1 MWRKKKF
8 SWLGA
13 LILLAI
19 FVTIGYYIS
28 GIFLY
33 ADVNISNYQ
42 EVLKDIFTHPV
53 RNYWNEKT
61 RACVYIASLAWMC
74 LVMYYQYYNRN
85 FVFGREHGSAEW
97 ADPKQVMAS
106 KGDKQGRILS
116 QHITLSKS
124 GKKIANNNMI
134 VVGAPGTGKSFRI
147 VAPNLLRNDASVV
160 VLDVK
165 GDLLRNYGKAM
176 EKNGYQI
183 KCLDVISSDFG
194 KSHMYNPFVYVK
206 TEVDMIRLVSN
217 IQTSLTPQDTSKG
230 EPFWEDG
237 VTMYLLACFYY
248 VWLEM
253 EEPTL
258 PKVQLLMNEESR
270 ILDEETGETELE
282 KRMNTLAARSPMGN
296 EHPAVSNYRKLKE
309 GAPDTV
315 RSIIIMCNSK
325 FKFMGVAAAK
335 RLFSE
340 DEMNLQ
346 ELGMGVNGDKTTKTA
361 LFLCVPDD
369 DRSFDFIVGML
380 YTSLFQ
386 VLIECARKNGGALPI
401 PVEVWMDEFANGSRP
416 ESFEKLITTLR
427 SRNISVIMF
436 LQSVSQLKQIYKND
450 TWEILMDACSTFLY
464 LGGGRGAYSTHKYI
478 ADLLGTATIDKKNDG
493 LSKGTSGSTSINFDR
508 QSRELLTSEEISR
521 MPDEDC
527 IIFIS
532 GEKPIYDKKY
542 NTQDMKEFKEAKNL
556 GPYVPDICVKK
567 TEGGGYVTVKSEG
580 KIIPLSD
587 KEVEYYKEQEKKGN
601 KIEFIELSEKD
612 FVQLDFGVK
621 GFQINDELLNQVSS
635 REKVKEAVEKE
646 WDLSENIFE
655 WLGKNYERITLDQRE
670 EIFLK
675 LEQEEYRKY

>member
-1 MWRKKKF
+1 MLVVF
-8 SWLGA
+8 E
-13 LILLAI
+13 
-19 FVTIGYYIS
+19 VIGYYIS
-28 GIFLY
+28 GMFLY
-33 ADVNISNYQ
+33 PDVNMSNYQ
-42 EVLKDIFTHPV
+42 EVLMDIFMHPM
-53 RNYWNEKT
+53 RDYWNEKT
-61 RACVYIASLAWMC
+61 RGCLYLAAFGWMG
-74 LVMYYQYYNRN
+74 LIIHYQYYHRN
-85 FVFGREHGSAEW
+85 FVLGREHGSAEW
-97 ADPKQVMAS
+97 ADPKQVMAT

-116 QHITLSKS
+116 QHITISKS

-194 KSHMYNPFVYVK
+194 KSHMYNPFVYIK
-206 TEVDMIRLVSN
+206 TEVDLIRLVTN
-217 IQTSLTPQDTSKG
+217 IQTSLTPQDASKG

-270 ILDEETGETELE
+270 VLDEETGETELE
-282 KRMNTLAARSPMGN
+282 KRMNTLVVRSPMGN

-340 DEMNLQ
+340 DEMDLQ

-386 VLIECARKNGGALPI
+386 VLIDCARESGGALPI

-416 ESFEKLITTLR
+416 GNFENLITTLR
-427 SRNISVIMF
+427 SRNISVIVF

-493 LSKGTSGSTSINFDR
+493 LSKGASGSTSINFDR

-521 MPDEDC
+521 IPDEDC

-542 NTQDMKEFKEAKNL
+542 ATQDMKEFKEAKNL
-556 GPYVPDICVKK
+556 GSYTPDVCVKK
-567 TEGGGYVTVKSEG
+567 IDDGGYVTIKSEG
-580 KIIPLSD
+580 KLIPLSD

-601 KIEFIELSEKD
+601 KIEFIDLSEEE
-612 FVQLDFGVK
+612 FMQLDFLVK
-621 GFQINDELLNQVSS
+621 DLQVNAELLNQISS
-635 REKVKEAVEKE
+635 SGKLNEMMRDE

-655 WLGKNYERITLDQRE
+655 WFGKNYEKITSDQRE
-670 EIFLK
+670 EILSK
-675 LEQEEYRKY
+675 LEHEEHRKY

>member
-1 MWRKKKF
+1 
-8 SWLGA
+8 
-13 LILLAI
+13 
-19 FVTIGYYIS
+19 
-28 GIFLY
+28 
-33 ADVNISNYQ
+33 
-42 EVLKDIFTHPV
+42 
-53 RNYWNEKT
+53 
-61 RACVYIASLAWMC
+61 
-74 LVMYYQYYNRN
+74 
-85 FVFGREHGSAEW
+85 
-97 ADPKQVMAS
+97 
-106 KGDKQGRILS
+106 
-116 QHITLSKS
+116 
-124 GKKIANNNMI
+124 MI

-194 KSHMYNPFVYVK
+194 KSHMYNPFVYIK
-206 TEVDMIRLVSN
+206 TEVDLIRLVTN
-217 IQTSLTPQDTSKG
+217 IQTSLTPQDASKG

-270 ILDEETGETELE
+270 VLDEETGETELE
-282 KRMNTLAARSPMGN
+282 KRMNTLVVRSPMGN

-369 DRSFDFIVGML
+369 DRSFDFIIGML

-386 VLIECARKNGGALPI
+386 VLIDCARESGGALPI

-416 ESFEKLITTLR
+416 GNFENLITTLR
-427 SRNISVIMF
+427 SRNISVIVF

-508 QSRELLTSEEISR
+508 QSRELLTSEEVSR
-521 MPDEDC
+521 IPDDDC

-542 NTQDMKEFKEAKNL
+542 STQDMKEFKEAKSL
-556 GPYVPDICVKK
+556 GSYTSDICVKK
-567 TEGGGYVTVKSEG
+567 TDDGGYVTIKSEG
-580 KIIPLSD
+580 KMIPLSD
-587 KEVEYYKEQEKKGN
+587 KEVEYYKEREKKGN
-601 KIEFIELSEKD
+601 KVAFIDLSEEE
-612 FVQLDFGVK
+612 FMQLDFLVK
-621 GFQINDELLNQVSS
+621 DLQVNAELLNQVSC
-635 REKVKEAVEKE
+635 REKLNEMMRDE

-655 WLGKNYERITLDQRE
+655 WFGKNYEKITSDQRE
-670 EIFLK
+670 EILSK
-675 LEQEEYRKY
+675 LEHEEHRKY

>member
-1 MWRKKKF
+1 
-8 SWLGA
+8 
-13 LILLAI
+13 
-19 FVTIGYYIS
+19 
-28 GIFLY
+28 
-33 ADVNISNYQ
+33 
-42 EVLKDIFTHPV
+42 
-53 RNYWNEKT
+53 
-61 RACVYIASLAWMC
+61 
-74 LVMYYQYYNRN
+74 
-85 FVFGREHGSAEW
+85 
-97 ADPKQVMAS
+97 
-106 KGDKQGRILS
+106 
-116 QHITLSKS
+116 
-124 GKKIANNNMI
+124 MI

-194 KSHMYNPFVYVK
+194 KSHMYNPFVYIK
-206 TEVDMIRLVSN
+206 TEVDLIRLVTN
-217 IQTSLTPQDTSKG
+217 IQTSLTPQDASKG

-270 ILDEETGETELE
+270 VLDEETGETELE
-282 KRMNTLAARSPMGN
+282 KRMNTLVVRSPMGN

-369 DRSFDFIVGML
+369 DRSFDFIIGML

-386 VLIECARKNGGALPI
+386 VLIDCARESGGALPI

-416 ESFEKLITTLR
+416 GNFENLITTLR
-427 SRNISVIMF
+427 SRNISVIVF

-521 MPDEDC
+521 IPDDDC

-542 NTQDMKEFKEAKNL
+542 STQDMKEFKEAKSL
-556 GPYVPDICVKK
+556 GSYTPDICVKK
-567 TEGGGYVTVKSEG
+567 TDDGGYVTIKSEG
-580 KIIPLSD
+580 KMIPLSD
-587 KEVEYYKEQEKKGN
+587 KEVEYYKEREKKGN
-601 KIEFIELSEKD
+601 KIAFIDLSEEE
-612 FVQLDFGVK
+612 FMQLDFLVK
-621 GFQINDELLNQVSS
+621 DLQVNAELLNQISS
-635 REKVKEAVEKE
+635 REKLNEMMRDE

-655 WLGKNYERITLDQRE
+655 WFGKNYEKITSDQRE

-675 LEQEEYRKY
+675 LEQEEHRKY

>member
-1 MWRKKKF
+1 M
-8 SWLGA
+8 
-13 LILLAI
+13 
-19 FVTIGYYIS
+19 
-28 GIFLY
+28 
-33 ADVNISNYQ
+33 
-42 EVLKDIFTHPV
+42 HPMK
-53 RNYWNEKT
+53 NYWNEKT
-61 RACVYIASLAWMC
+61 RGCLYLAAFGWMG
-74 LVMYYQYYNRN
+74 LIIHYQYYHRN
-85 FVFGREHGSAEW
+85 FVLGREHGSAEW
-97 ADPKQVMAS
+97 ADPKQVMKT

-116 QHITLSKS
+116 QHITISKS

-194 KSHMYNPFVYVK
+194 KSHMYNPFVYIK
-206 TEVDMIRLVSN
+206 TEVDLIRLVTN
-217 IQTSLTPQDTSKG
+217 IQTSLTPQDASKG

-270 ILDEETGETELE
+270 VLDEETGETELE
-282 KRMNTLAARSPMGN
+282 KRMNTLVVRSPMGN

-369 DRSFDFIVGML
+369 DRSFDFIIGML

-386 VLIECARKNGGALPI
+386 VLIDCARESGGALPI

-416 ESFEKLITTLR
+416 GNFENLITTLR
-427 SRNISVIMF
+427 SRNISVIVF

-521 MPDEDC
+521 IPDDDC

-542 NTQDMKEFKEAKNL
+542 STQDMKEFKEAKSL
-556 GPYVPDICVKK
+556 GSYTPDICVKK
-567 TEGGGYVTVKSEG
+567 TDDGGYVTIKSEG
-580 KIIPLSD
+580 KMIPLSD
-587 KEVEYYKEQEKKGN
+587 KEVEYYKEREKKGN
-601 KIEFIELSEKD
+601 KIAFIDLSEEE
-612 FVQLDFGVK
+612 FMQLDFLVK
-621 GFQINDELLNQVSS
+621 DLQVNAELLNQISS
-635 REKVKEAVEKE
+635 REKLNEMMRDE

-655 WLGKNYERITLDQRE
+655 WFGKNYEKITSDQRE

-675 LEQEEYRKY
+675 LEQEEHRKY

>member
-1 MWRKKKF
+1 MLVVF
-8 SWLGA
+8 E
-13 LILLAI
+13 
-19 FVTIGYYIS
+19 VIGYYIS
-28 GIFLY
+28 GMFLY
-33 ADVNISNYQ
+33 PDVNMSNYQ
-42 EVLKDIFTHPV
+42 EVLMDIFMHPM

-61 RACVYIASLAWMC
+61 RGCLYLAAFGWMG
-74 LVMYYQYYNRN
+74 LIIHYQYYHRN
-85 FVFGREHGSAEW
+85 FVLGREHGSAEW
-97 ADPKQVMAS
+97 ADPKQVMAT

-116 QHITLSKS
+116 EHITISKS

-194 KSHMYNPFVYVK
+194 KSHMYNPFVYIK
-206 TEVDMIRLVSN
+206 TEVDLIRLVTN
-217 IQTSLTPQDTSKG
+217 IQTSLTPQDASKG

-270 ILDEETGETELE
+270 VLDEETGETELE
-282 KRMNTLAARSPMGN
+282 KRMNTLVVRSPMGN

-340 DEMNLQ
+340 DEMDLQ

-386 VLIECARKNGGALPI
+386 VLIDCARESGGALPI

-416 ESFEKLITTLR
+416 GNFENLITTLR
-427 SRNISVIMF
+427 SRNISVIVF

-493 LSKGTSGSTSINFDR
+493 LSKGASGSTSINFDR

-521 MPDEDC
+521 IPDEDC

-542 NTQDMKEFKEAKNL
+542 GTQDMKEFKEAKSL
-556 GPYVPDICVKK
+556 GSYTPDICVKK
-567 TEGGGYVTVKSEG
+567 IEGGGYVTIRSEG
-580 KIIPLSD
+580 KMIPLSD
-587 KEVEYYKEQEKKGN
+587 MEVEYYKEQKKKGN
-601 KIEFIELSEKD
+601 KIEFIDLSEEE
-612 FVQLDFGVK
+612 FVQLDFLVK
-621 GFQINDELLNQVSS
+621 DLQINAELLNQVAG
-635 REKVKEAVEKE
+635 REKVKEMIRKE

-655 WLGKNYERITLDQRE
+655 WFGKNYEKITSDQRE
-670 EIFLK
+670 EILSK
-675 LEQEEYRKY
+675 LEHEEHRKY

>member
-1 MWRKKKF
+1 
-8 SWLGA
+8 
-13 LILLAI
+13 
-19 FVTIGYYIS
+19 
-28 GIFLY
+28 
-33 ADVNISNYQ
+33 
-42 EVLKDIFTHPV
+42 
-53 RNYWNEKT
+53 
-61 RACVYIASLAWMC
+61 
-74 LVMYYQYYNRN
+74 
-85 FVFGREHGSAEW
+85 
-97 ADPKQVMAS
+97 MAT

-116 QHITLSKS
+116 QHITISKS

-194 KSHMYNPFVYVK
+194 KSHMYNPFVYIK
-206 TEVDMIRLVSN
+206 TEVDLIRLVTN
-217 IQTSLTPQDTSKG
+217 IQTSLTPQDASKG

-270 ILDEETGETELE
+270 VLDEETGETELE
-282 KRMNTLAARSPMGN
+282 KRMNTLVVRSPMGN

-386 VLIECARKNGGALPI
+386 VLIDCARESGGALPI

-416 ESFEKLITTLR
+416 GNFENLITTLR
-427 SRNISVIMF
+427 SRNISVIVF

-493 LSKGTSGSTSINFDR
+493 LSKGASGSTSINFDR

-521 MPDEDC
+521 IPDEDC

-542 NTQDMKEFKEAKNL
+542 GTQDMKEFKEAKSL
-556 GPYVPDICVKK
+556 GSYTPDICVKK
-567 TEGGGYVTVKSEG
+567 IDDGGYVTIKSEG
-580 KIIPLSD
+580 KMIPLSD
-587 KEVEYYKEQEKKGN
+587 MEVEYYKEQKKKGN
-601 KIEFIELSEKD
+601 KIEFIDLSEEE
-612 FVQLDFGVK
+612 FVQLDFLVK
-621 GFQINDELLNQVSS
+621 DLQINAELLNQVAG
-635 REKVKEAVEKE
+635 REKVKEMIRKE

-655 WLGKNYERITLDQRE
+655 WFGKNYEKITSDQRE
-670 EIFLK
+670 EILSK
-675 LEQEEYRKY
+675 LEHEEHRKY

>member
-1 MWRKKKF
+1 
-8 SWLGA
+8 
-13 LILLAI
+13 
-19 FVTIGYYIS
+19 
-28 GIFLY
+28 
-33 ADVNISNYQ
+33 
-42 EVLKDIFTHPV
+42 
-53 RNYWNEKT
+53 
-61 RACVYIASLAWMC
+61 
-74 LVMYYQYYNRN
+74 
-85 FVFGREHGSAEW
+85 
-97 ADPKQVMAS
+97 MAS

-134 VVGAPGTGKSFRI
+134 VVAAPGTGKSFRI

-253 EEPTL
+253 EKPTL
-258 PKVQLLMNEESR
+258 PKVQLLMTEESR

-282 KRMNTLAARSPMGN
+282 KRMNTLAVRSPMGN

-340 DEMNLQ
+340 NEMNLY

-361 LFLCVPDD
+361 FFLCVPDD

-416 ESFEKLITTLR
+416 ESFEKLFTTLR

-464 LGGGRGAYSTHKYI
+464 LGRGRGAYSTHKYI

-567 TEGGGYVTVKSEG
+567 TKGGGYVTVKSEG
-580 KIIPLSD
+580 KLIPLND
-587 KEVEYYKEQEKKGN
+587 AEVAYFKEQVKKG
-601 KIEFIELSEKD
+601 ED
-612 FVQLDFGVK
+612 V
-621 GFQINDELLNQVSS
+621 
-635 REKVKEAVEKE
+635 
-646 WDLSENIFE
+646 
-655 WLGKNYERITLDQRE
+655 
-670 EIFLK
+670 
-675 LEQEEYRKY
+675 

>member
-1 MWRKKKF
+1 MLVVF
-8 SWLGA
+8 E
-13 LILLAI
+13 
-19 FVTIGYYIS
+19 VIGYYIS
-28 GIFLY
+28 GMFLY
-33 ADVNISNYQ
+33 PDVNMSNYQ
-42 EVLKDIFTHPV
+42 EVLMDIFMHPM
-53 RNYWNEKT
+53 RDYWNEKT
-61 RACVYIASLAWMC
+61 RGCLYLAAFGWMG
-74 LVMYYQYYNRN
+74 LIMYYHRN
-85 FVFGREHGSAEW
+85 FVLGREHGSAEW
-97 ADPKQVMAS
+97 ADPKQVMAT

-116 QHITLSKS
+116 QHITISKS

-194 KSHMYNPFVYVK
+194 KSHMYNPFVYIK
-206 TEVDMIRLVSN
+206 TEVDLIRLVTN
-217 IQTSLTPQDTSKG
+217 IQTSLTPQDASKG

-270 ILDEETGETELE
+270 VLDEETGETELE
-282 KRMNTLAARSPMGN
+282 KRMNTLVVRSPMGN

-340 DEMNLQ
+340 DEMDLQ

-386 VLIECARKNGGALPI
+386 VLIDCARESGGALPI

-416 ESFEKLITTLR
+416 GNFENLITTLR
-427 SRNISVIMF
+427 SRNISVIVF

-493 LSKGTSGSTSINFDR
+493 LSKGASGSTSINFDR

-521 MPDEDC
+521 IPDEDC

-542 NTQDMKEFKEAKNL
+542 ATQDMKEFKEAKNL
-556 GPYVPDICVKK
+556 GSYTPDVCVKK
-567 TEGGGYVTVKSEG
+567 IDDGGYVTIKSEG
-580 KIIPLSD
+580 KLIPLSD

-601 KIEFIELSEKD
+601 KIEFIDLSEEE
-612 FVQLDFGVK
+612 FMQLDFLVK
-621 GFQINDELLNQVSS
+621 DLQVNAELLNQISS
-635 REKVKEAVEKE
+635 SGKLNEMMRDE

-655 WLGKNYERITLDQRE
+655 WFGKNYEKITSDQRE
-670 EIFLK
+670 EILSK
-675 LEQEEYRKY
+675 LEHEEHRKY

>member
-1 MWRKKKF
+1 M
-8 SWLGA
+8 
-13 LILLAI
+13 
-19 FVTIGYYIS
+19 
-28 GIFLY
+28 
-33 ADVNISNYQ
+33 
-42 EVLKDIFTHPV
+42 
-53 RNYWNEKT
+53 
-61 RACVYIASLAWMC
+61 
-74 LVMYYQYYNRN
+74 
-85 FVFGREHGSAEW
+85 
-97 ADPKQVMAS
+97 
-106 KGDKQGRILS
+106 
-116 QHITLSKS
+116 
-124 GKKIANNNMI
+124 
-134 VVGAPGTGKSFRI
+134 
-147 VAPNLLRNDASVV
+147 LRNDASVV

-253 EEPTL
+253 EKPIL

-282 KRMNTLAARSPMGN
+282 KRINTLAVRSPMGN
-296 EHPAVSNYRKLKE
+296 EHPAVSNYRRLKE

-325 FKFMGVAAAK
+325 FKFMGVVAAK

-340 DEMNLQ
+340 DEMNLY

-361 LFLCVPDD
+361 LFLCVQDE

-464 LGGGRGAYSTHKYI
+464 LG
-478 ADLLGTATIDKKNDG
+478 
-493 LSKGTSGSTSINFDR
+493 
-508 QSRELLTSEEISR
+508 
-521 MPDEDC
+521 
-527 IIFIS
+527 
-532 GEKPIYDKKY
+532 
-542 NTQDMKEFKEAKNL
+542 
-556 GPYVPDICVKK
+556 
-567 TEGGGYVTVKSEG
+567 
-580 KIIPLSD
+580 
-587 KEVEYYKEQEKKGN
+587 
-601 KIEFIELSEKD
+601 
-612 FVQLDFGVK
+612 
-621 GFQINDELLNQVSS
+621 
-635 REKVKEAVEKE
+635 
-646 WDLSENIFE
+646 
-655 WLGKNYERITLDQRE
+655 
-670 EIFLK
+670 
-675 LEQEEYRKY
+675 

>member
-1 MWRKKKF
+1 M
-8 SWLGA
+8 
-13 LILLAI
+13 
-19 FVTIGYYIS
+19 
-28 GIFLY
+28 
-33 ADVNISNYQ
+33 
-42 EVLKDIFTHPV
+42 
-53 RNYWNEKT
+53 KT
-61 RACVYIASLAWMC
+61 
-74 LVMYYQYYNRN
+74 
-85 FVFGREHGSAEW
+85 
-97 ADPKQVMAS
+97 

-116 QHITLSKS
+116 QHITISKS

-194 KSHMYNPFVYVK
+194 KSHMYNPFVYIK
-206 TEVDMIRLVSN
+206 TEVDLIRLVTN
-217 IQTSLTPQDTSKG
+217 IQTSLTPQDASKG

-270 ILDEETGETELE
+270 VLDEETGETELE
-282 KRMNTLAARSPMGN
+282 KRMNTLVVRSPMGN

-361 LFLCVPDD
+361 LFVCVPDD
-369 DRSFDFIVGML
+369 DRSFDFIIGML

-386 VLIECARKNGGALPI
+386 VLIDCARESGGALPI

-416 ESFEKLITTLR
+416 GNFENLITTLR
-427 SRNISVIMF
+427 SRNISVIVF

-521 MPDEDC
+521 IPDDDC

-542 NTQDMKEFKEAKNL
+542 STQDMKEFKEAKSL
-556 GPYVPDICVKK
+556 GSYTPDICVKK
-567 TEGGGYVTVKSEG
+567 TDDGGYVTIKSEG
-580 KIIPLSD
+580 KMIPLSD
-587 KEVEYYKEQEKKGN
+587 KEVEYYKEREKKGN
-601 KIEFIELSEKD
+601 KIAFIDLSEEE
-612 FVQLDFGVK
+612 FMQLDFLVK
-621 GFQINDELLNQVSS
+621 DLQVNAELLNQISS
-635 REKVKEAVEKE
+635 REKLNEMMRDE

-655 WLGKNYERITLDQRE
+655 WFGKNYEKITSDQRE

-675 LEQEEYRKY
+675 LEQEEHRKY

>member
-1 MWRKKKF
+1 
-8 SWLGA
+8 
-13 LILLAI
+13 
-19 FVTIGYYIS
+19 
-28 GIFLY
+28 
-33 ADVNISNYQ
+33 
-42 EVLKDIFTHPV
+42 
-53 RNYWNEKT
+53 
-61 RACVYIASLAWMC
+61 
-74 LVMYYQYYNRN
+74 
-85 FVFGREHGSAEW
+85 
-97 ADPKQVMAS
+97 
-106 KGDKQGRILS
+106 
-116 QHITLSKS
+116 
-124 GKKIANNNMI
+124 
-134 VVGAPGTGKSFRI
+134 
-147 VAPNLLRNDASVV
+147 
-160 VLDVK
+160 
-165 GDLLRNYGKAM
+165 
-176 EKNGYQI
+176 
-183 KCLDVISSDFG
+183 
-194 KSHMYNPFVYVK
+194 
-206 TEVDMIRLVSN
+206 
-217 IQTSLTPQDTSKG
+217 
-230 EPFWEDG
+230 
-237 VTMYLLACFYY
+237 MYLLACFYY

-270 ILDEETGETELE
+270 VLDEETGETELE
-282 KRMNTLAARSPMGN
+282 KRMNTLVVRSPMGN

-386 VLIECARKNGGALPI
+386 VLIDCARESGGALPI

-416 ESFEKLITTLR
+416 GNFENLITTLR
-427 SRNISVIMF
+427 SRNISVIVF

-493 LSKGTSGSTSINFDR
+493 LSKGASGSTSINFDR

-521 MPDEDC
+521 IPDEDC

-542 NTQDMKEFKEAKNL
+542 GTQDMKEFKEAKSL
-556 GPYVPDICVKK
+556 GSYTPDICVKK
-567 TEGGGYVTVKSEG
+567 IDDGGYVTIKSEG
-580 KIIPLSD
+580 KMIPLSD
-587 KEVEYYKEQEKKGN
+587 MEVEYYKEQKKKGN
-601 KIEFIELSEKD
+601 KIEFIDLSEEE
-612 FVQLDFGVK
+612 FVQLDFLVK
-621 GFQINDELLNQVSS
+621 DLQINAELLNQVAG
-635 REKVKEAVEKE
+635 REKVKEMIRKE

-655 WLGKNYERITLDQRE
+655 WFGKNYEKITSDQRE
-670 EIFLK
+670 EILSK
-675 LEQEEYRKY
+675 LEHEEHRKY

>member
-1 MWRKKKF
+1 MLVVF
-8 SWLGA
+8 E
-13 LILLAI
+13 
-19 FVTIGYYIS
+19 VIGYYIS
-28 GIFLY
+28 GMFLY
-33 ADVNISNYQ
+33 PDVNMSNYQ
-42 EVLKDIFTHPV
+42 EVLMDIFMHLM
-53 RNYWNEKT
+53 RDYWNEKT
-61 RACVYIASLAWMC
+61 RGCLYLAAFGWMG
-74 LVMYYQYYNRN
+74 LIIHYQYYHRN
-85 FVFGREHGSAEW
+85 FVLGREHGSAEW
-97 ADPKQVMAS
+97 ADPKQVMAT

-116 QHITLSKS
+116 QHITISKS

-194 KSHMYNPFVYVK
+194 KSHMYNPFVYIK
-206 TEVDMIRLVSN
+206 TEVDLIRLVTN
-217 IQTSLTPQDTSKG
+217 IQTSLTPQDASKG

-270 ILDEETGETELE
+270 VLDEETGETELE
-282 KRMNTLAARSPMGN
+282 KRMNTLVVRSPMGN

-340 DEMNLQ
+340 DEMDLQ

-386 VLIECARKNGGALPI
+386 VLIDCARESGGALPI

-416 ESFEKLITTLR
+416 GNFENLITTLR
-427 SRNISVIMF
+427 SRNISVIVF

-493 LSKGTSGSTSINFDR
+493 LSKGASGSTSINFDR

-521 MPDEDC
+521 IPDEDC

-542 NTQDMKEFKEAKNL
+542 ATQDMKEFKEAKNL
-556 GPYVPDICVKK
+556 GSYTPDVCVKK
-567 TEGGGYVTVKSEG
+567 IDDGGYVTIKSEG
-580 KIIPLSD
+580 KLIPLSD

-601 KIEFIELSEKD
+601 KIEFIDLSEEE
-612 FVQLDFGVK
+612 FMQLDFLVK
-621 GFQINDELLNQVSS
+621 DLQVNAELLNQISS
-635 REKVKEAVEKE
+635 SGKLNEMMRDE

-655 WLGKNYERITLDQRE
+655 WFGKNYEKITSDQRE
-670 EIFLK
+670 EILSK
-675 LEQEEYRKY
+675 LEHEEHRKY

>member
-1 MWRKKKF
+1 
-8 SWLGA
+8 
-13 LILLAI
+13 
-19 FVTIGYYIS
+19 
-28 GIFLY
+28 
-33 ADVNISNYQ
+33 
-42 EVLKDIFTHPV
+42 
-53 RNYWNEKT
+53 
-61 RACVYIASLAWMC
+61 
-74 LVMYYQYYNRN
+74 
-85 FVFGREHGSAEW
+85 
-97 ADPKQVMAS
+97 MAS
-106 KGDKQGRILS
+106 RGDKQGRILS

-134 VVGAPGTGKSFRI
+134 VVGALGTGKSFRI

-217 IQTSLTPQDTSKG
+217 IQTSLTPQDTSKR
-230 EPFWEDG
+230 ELFWEDG

-253 EEPTL
+253 EKPTL

-282 KRMNTLAARSPMGN
+282 KRMNTLAVRSPMGN

-340 DEMNLQ
+340 DEMNLY

-361 LFLCVPDD
+361 IFLCVPDD
-369 DRSFDFIVGML
+369 DWSFDFIVGML

-386 VLIECARKNGGALPI
+386 ELIECARKNGGALPI
-401 PVEVWMDEFANGSRP
+401 PVEVWMNEFANGSRP

-427 SRNISVIMF
+427 CRNISVIMF

-464 LGGGRGAYSTHKYI
+464 LGEGRGAYSTHKYI
-478 ADLLGTATIDKKNDG
+478 ADLLGTATIDKMNDG

-521 MPDEDC
+521 IPDEDC

-532 GEKPIYDKKY
+532 VEKPIYDKKY
-542 NTQDMKEFKEAKNL
+542 NTQDMKKFKEAKNM

-580 KIIPLSD
+580 KLIPLND
-587 KEVEYYKEQEKKGN
+587 AEVAYLRN
-601 KIEFIELSEKD
+601 
-612 FVQLDFGVK
+612 
-621 GFQINDELLNQVSS
+621 
-635 REKVKEAVEKE
+635 R
-646 WDLSENIFE
+646 
-655 WLGKNYERITLDQRE
+655 
-670 EIFLK
+670 
-675 LEQEEYRKY
+675 